1 VRRSPAGRLIALN
14 IAPKIALLYQMP
26 PIYDSVGIRINRVR
40 PPARSETL
48 KASLPARIG
57 ALPLVAA
64 LATAFCSIARAD
76 GGEEARTR
84 WGTARLHGVYI
95 APLGDNHGE
104 GWNECGSG
112 WFGFLDF
119 YSSINA
125 NEAGGVVGSFEYVLK
140 RRYGIEAG
148 LAYWNDIVSIYFT
161 TDGTTVEGS
170 PNFIM
175 PTIGFN
181 YHFLAG
187 ARTDIYAGALS
198 CLGVIATGLGADI
211 EVSKDFALGLK
222 IGADYCVKTSWS
234 VGAVLQYID
243 FGEMDFSLL
252 PPGLEGIVCDNGIFG
267 IGSMNFVSLTCGMG
281 YRF

>member
-1 VRRSPAGRLIALN
+1 VRRSPAGHFIAR
-14 IAPKIALLYQMP
+14 KIALKMLWLYQMP
-26 PIYDSVGIRINRVR
+26 PLYNIAGIRINRVR
-40 PPARSETL
+40 PPSRSDTL
-48 KASLPARIG
+48 KASLPARI
-57 ALPLVAA
+57 ASLPLVAA
-64 LATAFCSIARAD
+64 LAFALCSTARA
-76 GGEEARTR
+76 GGQDEARTG

-95 APLGDNHGE
+95 APLGDDHVE

-112 WFGFLDF
+112 WFDFLDF
-119 YSSINA
+119 YSSIDA
-125 NEAGGVVGSFEYVLK
+125 NGAGGVVGSFEYVVK

-181 YHFLAG
+181 YHFLTD
-187 ARTDIYAGALS
+187 ARADVYAGALS

-222 IGADYCVKTSWS
+222 VGADYYVKTSWS
-234 VGAVLQYID
+234 IGAVLQYID

-252 PPGLEGIVCDNGIFG
+252 PPGLEGIVCDNGLFG
-267 IGSMNFVSLTCGMG
+267 AGSMNFVSLTCGVG
-281 YRF
+281 FRF